1 MRCAYAPKI
10 EARFF
15 GGKTDRAGLER
26 HLAGCAQCQALD
38 AKLALL
44 ERVTAMGPDGV
55 DRPSPAE
62 VERIAQGLFSEAP
75 RPSLLRRWWWSGVL
89 AASVATA
96 GVILFPKQAE
106 VTSRGETVGA
116 SFSVYVIHGD
126 GRVAPLAQG
135 VSPGARLKLRLSG
148 QGEASVR
155 VVLGEQTLIW
165 RGTLDAAT
173 TLPGTLEVPS
183 LGQQPLQ
190 LQIFLDGRMVEEH
203 RLHGVPP

>member
-1 MRCAYAPKI
+1 MRCAYASKI

-15 GGKTDRAGLER
+15 GGKADRSGLES

-44 ERVTAMGPDGV
+44 ERVTAMGPEGL

-62 VERIAQGLFSEAP
+62 VERIAHSLFSEAP
-75 RPSLLRRWWWSGVL
+75 RPSLFRRWWWSGVL

-96 GVILFPKQAE
+96 GLLLFPKRPE
-106 VTSRGETVGA
+106 VVSRGEAVRA
-116 SFSVYVIHGD
+116 SFSVYVIHVD

-135 VSPGARLKLRLSG
+135 VSPGARLKLRVSG
-148 QGEASVR
+148 QGEGSVR
-155 VVLGEQTLIW
+155 VVLGEQALTW

-183 LGQQPLQ
+183 FVQQPLQ
-190 LQIFLDGRMVEEH
+190 LQIFLDERLVEEH
-203 RLHGVPP
+203 QVRGVPP